1 VTQTS
6 STQPD
11 ANKPGNSTPEHAFTT
26 SQNRHI
32 TKYFTTT
39 RRFWHT
45 AIAAEAEYRLNFVT
59 AALSSIMG
67 LLGAVYTL
75 SLLYREPDQTLSGWT
90 WHEALLITAIFT
102 LLDGFQATF
111 LAPNRMQVSELVRSG
126 KLDFVLLKPIDSQFW
141 ISTRQISLW
150 GIPRAVLG
158 LGLLVYAGNQMPKPL
173 GLLDYASGIIPMAC
187 AMVVLYS
194 LGYLLSTLSIWFI
207 KLYNITIAMQS
218 LLEAGRY
225 PIQAYPAVYRILF
238 TFIIPVAFLTTV
250 PAQSVLGKPG
260 STPWLLGAVVAA
272 SVLLIAS
279 RGFWRF
285 ALRSYTSASS

>member
-1 VTQTS
+1 MT
-6 STQPD
+6 
-11 ANKPGNSTPEHAFTT
+11 NKKPNNPAPKKPVGTASERAFTT
-26 SQNRHI
+26 SPLHPI
-32 TKYFTTT
+32 TTYTLTT

-75 SLLYREPDQTLSGWT
+75 SLLYREPGQTLSGWT
-90 WHEALLITAIFT
+90 WHEALLVTAVFT

-126 KLDFVLLKPIDSQFW
+126 KLDFVLLKPVDSQFW
-141 ISTRQISLW
+141 ISARQISLW

-158 LGLLVYAGNQMPKPL
+158 LGLLIYAGSQMPRPL
-173 GLLDYASGIIPMAC
+173 GLLDYASGIIPMIC

-225 PIQAYPAVYRILF
+225 PIQAYPAVYRVLF

-260 STPWLLGAVVAA
+260 STAWLLGAIAVATA
-272 SVLLIAS
+272 MFGAS
-279 RGFWRF
+279 RWFWRF